1 MKLLEFN
8 TRTNASNLGENMVV
22 EVPETQKNMINMKYD
37 LKRMKTR
44 LDNDKFDVKEMM
56 KIAGINEKK
65 KIHNLK
71 TFKHTSHNHSQ
82 LAENSFEEDE
92 GCKCS
97 YLCI

>member
-8 TRTNASNLGENMVV
+8 TRTNACNLGENMVV

-56 KIAGINEKK
+56 KVAGINEK
-65 KIHNLK
+65 
-71 TFKHTSHNHSQ
+71 
-82 LAENSFEEDE
+82 
-92 GCKCS
+92 
-97 YLCI
+97 